1 MQQLEK
7 SGVVKRASTAK
18 FTSKVVLVEEGQ
30 DGQSFRMCL
39 NFVDLNQATCEAK
52 YVMKDTWQL
61 IDLWGEAT
69 LGSLLDMKAC
79 YHNLVVTPETQ
90 ELLGVTTQDGLFVF
104 LRMPFGVA

>member
-1 MQQLEK
+1 
-7 SGVVKRASTAK
+7 
-18 FTSKVVLVEEGQ
+18 
-30 DGQSFRMCL
+30 MCL

-61 IDLWGEAT
+61 IDLWGEAR

-79 YHNLVVTPETQ
+79 YHNLMVTPETQ